1 MAKTTTIRATSRI
14 STKIKDTF
22 YTFEYC
28 EERQIEEGD
37 DVEID
42 FDTGIIKNNTKN
54 EEYKGQPFPEF
65 MQKII
70 DSEGLINYINAK

>member
-28 EERQIEEGD
+28 EERQIEDGD
-37 DVEID
+37 DVVAEREKLW
-42 FDTGIIKNNTKN
+42 DTCNSEVDNQV
-54 EEYKGQPFPEF
+54 EETLKMYK
-65 MQKII
+65 K
-70 DSEGLINYINAK
+70 

>member
-28 EERQIEEGD
+28 EERQIEDGD
-37 DVEID
+37 DVVAEREKLWE
-42 FDTGIIKNNTKN
+42 TCNTEVDN
-54 EEYKGQPFPEF
+54 QVEETLKMYRK
-65 MQKII
+65 
-70 DSEGLINYINAK
+70 

>member
-37 DVEID
+37 NVE
-42 FDTGIIKNNTKN
+42 
-54 EEYKGQPFPEF
+54 EEREKLWETCNAEVDNQVAWTLEVYK
-65 MQKII
+65 K
-70 DSEGLINYINAK
+70 

>member
-28 EERQIEEGD
+28 EERQIEDVD
-37 DVEID
+37 DVVAEREKLWETCNAEVD
-42 FDTGIIKNNTKN
+42 CQVVDVMNM
-54 EEYKGQPFPEF
+54 YK
-65 MQKII
+65 K
-70 DSEGLINYINAK
+70 

>member
-28 EERQIEEGD
+28 EERQIEDGD
-37 DVEID
+37 DVVAEREKLWD
-42 FDTGIIKNNTKN
+42 VCNTEVDN
-54 EEYKGQPFPEF
+54 QVAETLAMYK
-65 MQKII
+65 K
-70 DSEGLINYINAK
+70 

>member
-28 EERQIEEGD
+28 EERQIEDGD
-37 DVEID
+37 DVANAREKLWEVCNAEVD
-42 FDTGIIKNNTKN
+42 YQVAETLSM
-54 EEYKGQPFPEF
+54 YK
-65 MQKII
+65 K
-70 DSEGLINYINAK
+70 

>member
-37 DVEID
+37 NVVEERKKLWDVCNTEVD
-42 FDTGIIKNNTKN
+42 NQVADTLAIYRK
-54 EEYKGQPFPEF
+54 
-65 MQKII
+65 
-70 DSEGLINYINAK
+70 

>member
-28 EERQIEEGD
+28 EERQIEDGD
-37 DVEID
+37 DVVAEREKLW
-42 FDTGIIKNNTKN
+42 DTCNTEVDNQVADALAIYRK
-54 EEYKGQPFPEF
+54 
-65 MQKII
+65 
-70 DSEGLINYINAK
+70 